1 MEQVTIYGRSSCGFC
16 IMAKQLCER
25 LQLPYTWVDMV
36 ERGISKADLA
46 AQIGKPVYTVPQIFV
61 GSRHIGGY
69 DDFSAFVRENLSEA
83 AR

>member
-1 MEQVTIYGRSSCGFC
+1 
-16 IMAKQLCER
+16 
-25 LQLPYTWVDMV
+25 
-36 ERGISKADLA
+36 
-46 AQIGKPVYTVPQIFV
+46 V